1 MTTFTVPTKA
11 DVTPEAQAIF
21 ANIEKGMGKV
31 PNLFAFMGYSANG
44 LGSYLQFSQA
54 QARGTFNAKERE
66 AVSLAVSQENGC
78 AYCQAAHTY
87 LGKLNGFT
95 EEDTIALRAGTH
107 SDKKLNTL
115 ARLAADIQNT
125 HGKPSQELLGE
136 FFAQG
141 YNEGALVDLIA
152 LIADKAFTNYLHN
165 ITKIPVD
172 FPAAASIEE
181 ATV

>member
-21 ANIEKGMGKV
+21 DNIEKGMGKV

-54 QARGTFNAKERE
+54 QAKGAFNAKERE
-66 AVSLAVSQENGC
+66 AISLAVSQENGC

-95 EEDTIALRAGTH
+95 EEDTIALRAGSH

-115 ARLAADIQNT
+115 TRLAAAIQNT
-125 HGKPSQELLGE
+125 HGKPSKELLDE
-136 FFAQG
+136 FFAHG
-141 YNEGALVDLIA
+141 YNEGALIDLIA
-152 LIADKAFTNYLHN
+152 LVSDKVFTNYLHN
-165 ITKIPVD
+165 ITQIPVD
-172 FPAAASIEE
+172 FPAAAPI
-181 ATV
+181 AAAAV